1 MRPIILNGHERPITR
16 IAFNRDGDL
25 IFTAAKNSVANVWFS
40 ANGERLGSYNG
51 HDGVIWWIDVDYS
64 TTNLLTAS
72 GDYHCKLWD
81 VETGNQLT
89 DYEANAPVRACGISF
104 CGNLLFLTTDETFFD
119 NKNKKS
125 ELIVIDK
132 RDPTHFSGNSQVLRT
147 SSADQTKVTGAIWGP
162 LNKTIIC
169 GHESGAVTMIDARSG
184 QLLQQCKPHKGPVTD
199 MQMRLHIPMFITSS
213 KDHTAQLFSAY
224 DLSSIRTYTA
234 ERPIN
239 SAAISP
245 TRDHVLLGGGQEA
258 HEVTTT
264 AVGQG
269 KFDARFYHL
278 IYQEDYNLLVRL
290 LINSSSNLIPRSPVL
305 HFSFATGGEEGY
317 VRLHTFDSDYANL
330 D

>member
-16 IAFNRDGDL
+16 LCYNRDGDL

-40 ANGERLGSYNG
+40 ANGERLGSFHG
-51 HDGVIWWIDVDYS
+51 HDGVIWWLDVDWS
-64 TTNLLTAS
+64 TKNLLTAS

-81 VETGNQLT
+81 IETGKQIEDFEN
-89 DYEANAPVRACGISF
+89 DAPARTCGISF
-104 CGNLLFLTTDETFFD
+104 CGNLLMFTTDETFVEG
-119 NKNKKS
+119 KNKKS
-125 ELIVIDK
+125 EIIIVDK
-132 RDPTHFSGNSQVLRT
+132 RDPSSLSGASPVLRVF
-147 SSADQTKVTGAIWGP
+147 SADKTKVTGAIWGP

-169 GHESGAVTMIDARSG
+169 GHDSGALTVLDVRSG
-184 QLLQQCKPHKGPVTD
+184 QVLHQIASHKGPVTD
-199 MQMRLHIPMFITSS
+199 IQMHLHLPMFITGS
-213 KDHTAQLFSAY
+213 KDHTAKLYSAY
-224 DLSSIRTYTA
+224 DLSSIRTYTT

-278 IYQEDYNLLVRL
+278 IYQEEFGRVKGHFGP
-290 LINSSSNLIPRSPVL
+290 INSVSFTPDGTG
-305 HFSFATGGEEGY
+305 FATGGEEGY
-317 VRLHTFDSDYANL
+317 VRLHTFDLEYADL

>member
-1 MRPIILNGHERPITR
+1 MAHYAQTSTMSEECPNIQGATPNTHIFDFRTAVRKLCPSDNWFIKNTSQPPQPISSDPISNPSIVDTPCT
-16 IAFNRDGDL
+16 ISGTTKT
-25 IFTAAKNSVANVWFS
+25 ISVPETNV
-40 ANGERLGSYNG
+40 A
-51 HDGVIWWIDVDYS
+51 
-64 TTNLLTAS
+64 NLLT
-72 GDYHCKLWD
+72 
-81 VETGNQLT
+81 QQQ
-89 DYEANAPVRACGISF
+89 R
-104 CGNLLFLTTDETFFD
+104 
-119 NKNKKS
+119 
-125 ELIVIDK
+125 
-132 RDPTHFSGNSQVLRT
+132 FSGNSQVLRT

-278 IYQEDYNLLVRL
+278 IYQEEFGRAKGHFGPINSVAFNSDGSGYHLLVQL
-290 LINSSSNLIPRSPVL
+290 LINSSSDLIPRSSVL
-305 HFSFATGGEEGY
+305 YFSFATGGEEGY

>member
-81 VETGNQLT
+81 IETGNQLA

-132 RDPTHFSGNSQVLRT
+132 RDPTHVSWVCHYRTTEISRFLRMTGMIFLSQCLLRFLCSVILEHPT
-147 SSADQTKVTGAIWGP
+147 ACLVKLSITHRYT
-162 LNKTIIC
+162 
-169 GHESGAVTMIDARSG
+169 
-184 QLLQQCKPHKGPVTD
+184 LQ
-199 MQMRLHIPMFITSS
+199 I
-213 KDHTAQLFSAY
+213 
-224 DLSSIRTYTA
+224 
-234 ERPIN
+234 
-239 SAAISP
+239 
-245 TRDHVLLGGGQEA
+245 
-258 HEVTTT
+258 
-264 AVGQG
+264 
-269 KFDARFYHL
+269 
-278 IYQEDYNLLVRL
+278 
-290 LINSSSNLIPRSPVL
+290 
-305 HFSFATGGEEGY
+305 
-317 VRLHTFDSDYANL
+317 
-330 D
+330 